1 MPKLVNANL
10 NNSNDFT
17 SKSNV
22 THSVSTAISY
32 KLDGFQFALGL
43 KWQTGKP
50 YTIAKERS
58 DGLEFNDG
66 INTVELPIYH
76 RLDLSSTYDFKL
88 SKYNKLRGEI
98 GLSIR
103 NIYNR
108 KSLISK
114 EYRGNNSIGDPIE
127 IIEKLS
133 IGITPNLMFRI
144 YW

>member
-1 MPKLVNANL
+1 
-10 NNSNDFT
+10 
-17 SKSNV
+17 
-22 THSVSTAISY
+22 VSAALSY
-32 KLDGFQFALGL
+32 KFDGFQFALGW

-50 YTIAKERS
+50 YTIANDSS

-66 INTVELPIYH
+66 INTDELPIYH
-76 RLDLSSTYDFKL
+76 RLDLSSTYNFKM
-88 SKYNKLRGEI
+88 SKYNKLRGKI

-108 KSLISK
+108 KNLISK

-127 IIEKLS
+127 LIEKLS